1 MTLVMQV
8 YDFLNEKEYAP
19 VGQLVGYILIENLTY
34 ITNYNGSHQMISRVD
49 REKLLK
55 DMIEGYLK

>member
-1 MTLVMQV
+1 MQV